1 MATTKQQR
9 SQARLA
15 HLSVE
20 TQGSN
25 HIVNITEPLREIV
38 ASMSLHNG
46 TLICFVTGTTA
57 GLTVIED
64 EPGVI
69 EDLQDAL
76 ERLAPTVA
84 EYAHERTAGD
94 GNGHSHVRAA
104 LLGPSLAI
112 PVIKGQ
118 MTLGTWQQV
127 VLVDC
132 DVKPRRREVI
142 VQGLGD

>member
-9 SQARLA
+9 SQARTA

-20 TQGSN
+20 TQGNN
-25 HIVNITEPLREIV
+25 HVVNITEPLREII
-38 ASMSLHNG
+38 ASMALRNG

-76 ERLAPTVA
+76 ERLAPAGA

-118 MTLGTWQQV
+118 MTLGSWQQV

-142 VQGLGD
+142 VQGLGE